1 MPKKRKQ
8 PPVPAPP
15 PAEPRAG
22 PADSPVLRLLQRH
35 PHGVVLA
42 CFLCSGATGLI
53 YEVVWS
59 RRLTLVFGVT
69 VLAYSTVLAAFL
81 GGLAAGSVI
90 FGRLA
95 DRRTDG
101 LRIYAMLEAGV
112 GLLCFS
118 TPWLFA
124 LVERAYVHV
133 HPSLAGHVWALRVV
147 RFGLASAVMF
157 VPTALMGGTL
167 PVLSRAVVRRLGEVG
182 TEVSALYGINT
193 LGAVLGATAAGFLL
207 LPTVGLKGSIYLAAV
222 VNLAIALLAYSVYLT
237 QAQQLGTSSRTT
249 AAQAT
254 ALIPRGSPAASLEL
268 PEAESAVSPAAYA
281 GLLVAYGFS
290 GAAALIYEVVWTRI
304 LSLAFGT
311 STYAFSGMLAA
322 FLAGLAL
329 GSIVAA
335 GRRWSL
341 IDRLREPLVWFG
353 VIEVAIAA
361 SVTFLTPALDR
372 MPFVFLWLFQG
383 IGPRFWV
390 LQAAEVS
397 FAFLVMLPPAA
408 LMGFAFPLVTR
419 IATERI
425 GVLGRRLSA
434 VYASNTLGTVVGSFA
449 AGFVLIP
456 LLGAR
461 YALAVG
467 VALNGLVGL
476 AYLAASF
483 TRRRALAGVGFGMA
497 AVSLA
502 GWLVLPDWNKAVLSS
517 GAYLYAS
524 FFAGRDAKAL
534 MEDKEIL
541 HYRDALTAAIS
552 VTRVQPPGL
561 AKPLI
566 SLQINGKTDASTGD
580 LSTQILFAH
589 LPTLLVS
596 QPRSSLVI
604 GLASGCTLGALELH
618 PEFRQI
624 DCVEIE
630 PDMVRVTDFFREWNH
645 DCMKDSRVRM
655 YLDDARNFVLVTK
668 AQYEVLTSE
677 PSNPWISGVANLF
690 TREHFALCREHL
702 APNGIFCQW
711 IPIYNL
717 APEDLRCIVAT
728 FRDVF
733 PNSSLWIFPSLPSDA
748 YLIAT
753 PSPLKI
759 DIVDLARRAARPK
772 VRADLVASGV
782 TDIWDLLSGYLLGPA
797 TMEALSRGAR
807 LNTDDFPL
815 LEFSSP
821 MRLYTGAARQ
831 TMAEVLR
838 IGASS
843 SPPLG
848 RCGVST
854 GDGYRSVL
862 AGVTVAP
869 PLRAVSERMDV
880 THDVQSYMSGNAASR
895 VRATVHVACALA
907 QAPLDLYVAKV
918 GNPLAAGGQ
927 SLEPSTAPS
936 RTFAAGGHQVSL
948 WDAGRAPSGAAWAAR
963 WLCPRRERVY
973 LVRVPS
979 GPQAPSPEVVL
990 SRVSCEH

>member
-1 MPKKRKQ
+1 MPKKPKRPQ
-8 PPVPAPP
+8 GSAPPRPALQPAP
-15 PAEPRAG
+15 AE
-22 PADSPVLRLLQRH
+22 SPVLRFLQRH

-101 LRIYAMLEAGV
+101 LRIYAVLEAGI
-112 GLLCFS
+112 GLLCFT

-124 LVERAYVHV
+124 LVERAYVHI
-133 HPSLAGHVWALRVV
+133 HPSLESHVWALRIV
-147 RFGLASAVMF
+147 RFGLAAAVMF

-193 LGAVLGATAAGFLL
+193 LGAVLGATAAGFFL
-207 LPTVGLKGSIYLAAV
+207 LPAVGLKGSIYLAAV

-237 QAQQLGTSSRTT
+237 QAQQAEESTGSGAARGTR
-249 AAQAT
+249 
-254 ALIPRGSPAASLEL
+254 SPAAGADL
-268 PEAESAVSPAAYA
+268 PQTEGPGSRAAYA

-372 MPFVFLWLFQG
+372 MPFVFLWLFQR
-383 IGPRFWV
+383 IGPRFWA

-397 FAFLVMLPPAA
+397 FTFLVMLLPAA

-419 IATERI
+419 LATEKI

-434 VYASNTLGTVVGSFA
+434 IYASNTLGTVVGSFA

-461 YALAVG
+461 HALAVG

-476 AYLAASF
+476 AYLAAGF
-483 TRRRALAGVGFGMA
+483 ARRRALAGVGFGMA
-497 AVSLA
+497 ALSLV

-517 GAYLYAS
+517 GAYLYAG
-524 FFAGRDAKAL
+524 FFAGPDARQR

-541 HYRDALTAAIS
+541 YYRDALTAAIS

-561 AKPLI
+561 PKPLI

-580 LSTQILFAH
+580 LSTQILLAH

-596 QPRSSLVI
+596 QPRYSLVI

-618 PEFRQI
+618 PEFKQI

-645 DCMKDSRVRM
+645 DCMKDPRVRM
-655 YLDDARNFVLVTK
+655 FLNDARNFVLVTK
-668 AQYEVLTSE
+668 AQYDVLTSE

-690 TREHFALCREHL
+690 TREHFTLCREHL
-702 APNGIFCQW
+702 APNGVFCQW

-733 PNSSLWIFPSLPSDA
+733 ANSSLWIFPALPSDA

-759 DIVDLARRAARPK
+759 DVVDLARRAVRPK
-772 VRADLVASGV
+772 IRADLLASGV
-782 TDIWDLLSGYLLGPA
+782 GDIWDLLSGYLLGPE
-797 TMEALSRGAR
+797 TMEAVSRGAR

-831 TMAEVLR
+831 TMSNVLH

-848 RCGVST
+848 RCGVPT
-854 GDGYRSVL
+854 KEGYRSVL
-862 AGVTVAP
+862 AGVTLAP
-869 PLRAVSERMDV
+869 PLRAVSEKMYV
-880 THDVQSYMSGNAASR
+880 THDVDSYLSGNTASG
-895 VRATVHVACALA
+895 VRATVHLACALGH
-907 QAPLDLYVAKV
+907 APLDLYVTRV
-918 GNPLAAGGQ
+918 GNAFGAGEQ
-927 SLEPSTAPS
+927 SLEPSADPS
-936 RTFAAGGHQVSL
+936 RMLAVGGHQVSL
-948 WDAGRAPSGAAWAAR
+948 WDGTRAPLGAAWVAR
-963 WLCPRRERVY
+963 WLCPTRERVY

-979 GPQAPSPEVVL
+979 GPQAPSPEAVL
-990 SRVSCEH
+990 SQVSCEH